1 MASALGTLAAR
12 GARNLQAPG
21 LQNQQ
26 LQKKHPADQA
36 NGSTSP
42 QREAGALRLA
52 KAYQNKKPYLSGQPQ
67 KARPVMA
74 PPQNIKIQ
82 QKDTGNQP
90 SPINDNDL
98 VQDDDG
104 TGRAGMLGAAVD
116 QLADTPELSKY
127 ASTDQ

>member
-1 MASALGTLAAR
+1 
-12 GARNLQAPG
+12 
-21 LQNQQ
+21 
-26 LQKKHPADQA
+26 
-36 NGSTSP
+36 
-42 QREAGALRLA
+42 
-52 KAYQNKKPYLSGQPQ
+52 
-67 KARPVMA
+67 MA